1 MFEVQSER
9 KQFLSA
15 PPSVPATVAAL
26 MEPAIAV
33 LCFAL
38 MHRVYGRSFDGAST
52 ITIILT
58 LVLMFPGIS
67 YFGRS
72 GIGVIIDIVASW
84 GGVVLVLIAIAIAT
98 RTTHRFDHGLLRA
111 WFIVTPCLQ
120 WLAVAIGTRILF
132 SHMDQPGMRRR
143 AVIVGANAVGVRLA
157 QALKS
162 NRTRGHE
169 FVGYFDD
176 RAAERTG
183 LTSADQISGTLAGLP
198 RFVDENDVKDVYI
211 TLPLSSE
218 PRISKL
224 MEMLQ
229 NTTASLHF
237 VPDVFGV
244 SIIQGRLEDLGG
256 IPVVSLAVTPFTGV
270 NGLLKRVSDILLS
283 SCILAFIFPAL
294 ALIAL
299 GVKMSSPGPVIFR
312 QKRTGLD
319 GEIIEVYKFRSMTV
333 QDNGAFV
340 RQATRND
347 SRVTKFGAFIRKT
360 SLDELPQ
367 LVNVLQGQMSIV
379 GPRPHA
385 VAHNVQ
391 YRELVQAY
399 MARHKVK
406 PGITGWAQV
415 NGLRGETDTLDKMRL
430 RVEYDLEYLRNWSLR
445 LDVLIILRT
454 IGLVFFDRRAY

>member
-1 MFEVQSER
+1 
-9 KQFLSA
+9 
-15 PPSVPATVAAL
+15 

-38 MHRVYGRSFDGAST
+38 MHKVYGRAFDGAST
-52 ITIILT
+52 ITILLT

-72 GIGVIIDIVASW
+72 GVGVIIDIVASW
-84 GGVVLVLIAIAIAT
+84 GGVVLVLIAVALAT
-98 RTTHRFDHGLLRA
+98 RSAHRFDHGLLRA

-120 WLAVAIGTRILF
+120 WLAVTVGTRVLLN
-132 SHMDQPGMRRR
+132 HLDQPGVRRR
-143 AVIVGANAVGVRLA
+143 AVIVGANAVGIRLA
-157 QALKS
+157 QTLKS

-176 RAAERTG
+176 RGGERID
-183 LTSADQISGTLAGLP
+183 LTSTERVTGALAELP
-198 RFVDENDVKDVYI
+198 GFIDKNDVKDVYI
-211 TLPLSSE
+211 TLPLSSQ
-218 PRISKL
+218 PRITEL

-244 SIIQGRLEDLGG
+244 SIIQGRLEDVGG
-256 IPVVSLAVTPFTGV
+256 VPVVSLAVTPFTGI
-270 NGLLKRVSDILLS
+270 NGLLKRVSDVFI
-283 SCILAFIFPAL
+283 SCCVLVLIFPAFF
-294 ALIAL
+294 LIAI
-299 GVKMSSPGPVIFR
+299 GVKMSSPGPIIFR

-319 GEIIEVYKFRSMTV
+319 GQVIEVYKFRSMTV
-333 QDNGAFV
+333 QDNGAFI

-347 SRVTKFGAFIRKT
+347 SRITKFGAFIRKT

-367 LVNVLQGQMSIV
+367 LFNVLQGRMSVV

-385 VAHNVQ
+385 VAHNIQ
-391 YRELVQAY
+391 YRELVRAY

-415 NGLRGETDTLDKMRL
+415 NGLRGETDTLEKMRL

-445 LDVLIILRT
+445 LDILIILRT
-454 IGLVFFDRRAY
+454 VRLVFFDRGAY